1 MQTLRI
7 ALAGTAMLLAT
18 GQALAES
25 GDVIVEGG
33 VPTATVSYAD
43 LNITSAAG
51 RLTLDRR
58 VVRAATGLC
67 MEYRRLP
74 IDDMVTQNRCFSKAL
89 SKARIDIE
97 QAVAAAK
104 LQMASSGTINL
115 AAR

>member
-1 MQTLRI
+1 MQRLCI
-7 ALAGTAMLLAT
+7 VLAGTVMLLAT

-51 RLTLDRR
+51 RLALDRR
-58 VVRAATGLC
+58 VARAATELC
-67 MEYRRLP
+67 IEHRRLP
-74 IDDMVTQNRCFSKAL
+74 IDELIMENHCFSKAL

-104 LQMASSGTINL
+104 LRMASSGTIKL